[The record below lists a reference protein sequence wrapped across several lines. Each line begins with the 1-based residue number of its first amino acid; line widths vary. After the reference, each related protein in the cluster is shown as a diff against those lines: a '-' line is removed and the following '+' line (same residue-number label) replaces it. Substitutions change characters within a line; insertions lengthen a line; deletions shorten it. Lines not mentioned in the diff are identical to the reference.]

1 MSDGPRLVPDGLEA
15 TLVLLRHGESMAIVE
30 GRFQGRLETPLS
42 PLGLRQAEL
51 AGARLANPDVA
62 PHLPIPARP
71 PVEIVHSPLGRTRQ
85 TAEAVAG
92 ALRTVHGP
100 AAVPALRAEPGLV
113 EIAQGA
119 WEGLHRADVVGR
131 YPDELEAWRRR
142 PTEAHAPGGE
152 PVLDA
157 AVRAREAL
165 SAAIARLAEAQPGNG
180 ADRGHAAGY
189 PPVHGPDTP
198 WTLLVGHDG
207 IFKAALLALLGLP
220 IERFWIFPWS
230 LTGITVVELVGGR
243 AVLRAHNLTD
253 HLGSLQVE
261 QAAAEA
267 RAESEAEARERSG
280 SL

>member
-51 AGARLANPDVA
+51 AGIRLASPDA
-62 PHLPIPARP
+62 PPRVPIPARP

-85 TAEAVAG
+85 TAEAA
-92 ALRTVHGP
+92 AAAFRAVHGA

-113 EIAQGA
+113 ELAQGA

-142 PTEAHAPGGE
+142 PTEAQAPGGE
-152 PVLDA
+152 RVLDA
-157 AVRAREAL
+157 AARARDAL
-165 SAAIARLAEAQPGNG
+165 IAAIARLAEARPGEG
-180 ADRGHAAGY
+180 SDASHVGGY
-189 PPVHGPDTP
+189 PASHGPDTP

-207 IFKAALLALLGLP
+207 IFKAALLTLLGLP
-220 IERFWIFPWS
+220 IERFWVFPWS

-243 AVLRAHNLTD
+243 AVLRAHNLAD